1 MSDWVIC
8 YHPIFISSTILK
20 SNNSSIPPSVTT
32 TQKSQDNIIENCAGN
47 VYAKCISNGYR
58 YQWTIIFLLFIPK
71 TMLNCRWGSL
81 FCIQDIKIVLVG
93 GGESNRR
100 NHLKVSETW
109 KHLFYLATLSTRLH
123 VLVSSLNWNHH
134 TRPVQV
140 SSAFNNLTNNVYH
153 VSLLISVK
161 PLTVIFK
168 ISTVKSCNRMSLYRI
183 ITLNA
188 LKGGI
193 STPLP
198 GMVWDIKTQTNTKEF
213 FQPSC

>member
-1 MSDWVIC
+1 M
-8 YHPIFISSTILK
+8 F
-20 SNNSSIPPSVTT
+20 
-32 TQKSQDNIIENCAGN
+32 
-47 VYAKCISNGYR
+47 
-58 YQWTIIFLLFIPK
+58 
-71 TMLNCRWGSL
+71 NCRWGSL
-81 FCIQDIKIVLVG
+81 FCIQDITIVLVG
-93 GGESNRR
+93 GGGSNSR

-123 VLVSSLNWNHH
+123 VLVSSLNWNRH
-134 TRPVQV
+134 TSTSEQC
-140 SSAFNNLTNNVYH
+140 AFNNLTNNIYQF
-153 VSLLISVK
+153 SLLISVK

-188 LKGGI
+188 LKGRI

-198 GMVWDIKTQTNTKEF
+198 GIVWDIKTQTKTKEF